1 MSKAYIPKA
10 LRERVTMEARQRCGY
25 YLSSEHIVGAPM
37 EIDHILPESLG
48 GLTEEKNLW
57 LACSRC
63 NEHKADRIVALDPAS
78 GEVTPIFHPRNET
91 WSEHF
96 RWTLDGDHIIGL
108 TATGRATVV
117 ALRLN
122 RPALVRARRRWVA
135 VGWHPPTE

>member
-1 MSKAYIPKA
+1 
-10 LRERVTMEARQRCGY
+10 MEARQRCGY
-25 YLSSEHIVGAPM
+25 CLTSEHIVGAPM

-78 GEVTPIFHPRNET
+78 GEVTPLFHPRNAT

-96 RWTLDGDHIIGL
+96 RWTVDGDHIIGL